1 MIGTGVFNGCTQLSR
16 LYIASSS
23 ITNNLY
29 NAISNSKL
37 TTNRAASCIS
47 LTYTTTPTQYTYGGN
62 TWSLCYEPGQPTP
75 SPSVS
80 PTYAP
85 SAVPTAAP
93 TGNTVIIITIIFI
106 TIMTNAITITTSIC
120 MYIN

>member
-1 MIGTGVFNGCTQLSR
+1 MIGTGVFNGCTLLSR
-16 LYIASSS
+16 LYVASSS
-23 ITNNLY
+23 TSSHANFY
-29 NAISNSKL
+29 NAISGSKL

-75 SPSVS
+75 SPTVA

-85 SAVPTAAP
+85 
-93 TGNTVIIITIIFI
+93 TGNLILMLIKLTFLNITIIL
-106 TIMTNAITITTSIC
+106 
-120 MYIN
+120 YIFLLLS